1 MRNSLVA
8 LGAAGILAGCA
19 STPPP
24 TLQTG
29 PDAEVTVDGLYRVD
43 NSVMARAY
51 MKPGRDLR
59 GYTAMMI
66 DPVTVAYQTDPQGRQ
81 RDQGGGAGSGNFA
94 LSDTQMENFKNMFQE
109 TVDEALRRDDG
120 YRIVDTPGP
129 DVLRITAD
137 LMDLIIAVPTRE
149 SATNTRAV
157 ATSMGAVTLVMEFR
171 DSQSGE
177 IIARVADRRDPGAAR
192 NQQMVRVSPTFVR
205 SEYRR
210 LFENWAS
217 LLRERLDELREVEND
232 PVQ

>member
-8 LGAAGILAGCA
+8 LGAAVILAGCA

-51 MKPGRDLR
+51 MKPGWDLR

-66 DPVTVAYQTDPQGRQ
+66 DPVTVAYRTDPRGRQ
-81 RDQGGGAGSGNFA
+81 RDPLGGAASGNFA
-94 LSDTQMENFKNMFQE
+94 LSDTQMENFKNAFQE
-109 TVDEALRRDDG
+109 TVAEAMSGDG
-120 YRIVDTPGP
+120 GLRIVDTPGP

-149 SATNTRAV
+149 AATATRAV
-157 ATSMGAVTLVMEFR
+157 ARSMGAVTLVLEVR

-177 IIARVADRRDPGAAR
+177 ILARAADRREPGATSGLEAT
-192 NQQMVRVSPTFVR
+192 RVSPTFLR

-210 LFENWAS
+210 LFEYWAT
-217 LLRERLDELREVEND
+217 LLRDRFDELREVEID